1 MSKLKLRHLITTGAQ
16 EAEMIRALL
25 EDNGIAVIEK
35 HHEVGAYAS
44 IYMGFS
50 AFNVELY
57 TSIEDYKKAQ
67 ELISELEFVDKQ
79 MLNEETESYEQG
91 KEASYYM
98 KTAAKIIIVLFLLI
112 SLFIFFYF

>member
-16 EAEMIRALL
+16 EAEMIKAML

-57 TSIEDYKKAQ
+57 TSEEDYKKA
-67 ELISELEFVDKQ
+67 EKLIAELEFVDNQVEREEDKI
-79 MLNEETESYEQG
+79 LNQR
-91 KEASYYM
+91 KELSYYLRN
-98 KTAAKIIIVLFLLI
+98 AAKIIIILFLLF
-112 SLFIFFYF
+112 SLFILFL